1 MQFLIVGLGNIG
13 SEYEH
18 TRHNI
23 GFEVMDFL
31 AKQQNVSW
39 LLERHAHK
47 TQFNHKGHTFH
58 LLKPTTYM
66 NLSGKA
72 VRYWLQELKLKQDNL
87 LVVLD
92 DLALDLGKIRL
103 RSKGSDGGHNGL
115 KSITELLGN
124 NAYPR
129 LRFGI
134 GSNFHSGKQVQFV
147 LGKWTNN
154 EWAELQ
160 IPIEQAA
167 NACLDFGLIGIER
180 TMNVINTKK

>member
-103 RSKGSDGGHNGL
+103 RAKGSDGGHNGL

-134 GSNFHSGKQVQFV
+134 GNNFHSGK
-147 LGKWTNN
+147 
-154 EWAELQ
+154 
-160 IPIEQAA
+160 
-167 NACLDFGLIGIER
+167 
-180 TMNVINTKK
+180 